1 MKNQY
6 YILIISLLWACQNV
20 TEDSNLK
27 YPETAA
33 IETIDTY
40 FDTKVSDPYRWLEDD
55 KSKETGQ
62 WVAAQNKVTQ
72 AYLGNI
78 DFRAQVKERLTEL
91 ENYEKVSAPEK
102 HGDYYYFSKNDGLQN
117 QAVIYRVKAFDDE
130 PELFFDPNTLSA
142 DGTTALGG
150 WSFSKDNKYFAYAT
164 SAGGSDWRE
173 IFVLNTKD
181 KTQLDDHLKW
191 AKFTAISWHKDGFF
205 YQRFDEPE
213 EGSELKGVNTF
224 AKVYY
229 HKVGSDQTEDEL
241 VYQNPDNPQNRFFAQ
256 VSSDE
261 RFLFLSSSVTTSGNE
276 LFVKDLSQV
285 DSKFIPIIRGFA
297 NDHYVVDNDGDY
309 LIIHTTL
316 NAPNNKLIKVHYSN
330 PSPDHWE
337 ILVPETENVMDAVAG
352 GGKLFGLYL
361 VDAKTS
367 IKQFDYN
374 GKLEREIALP
384 GIGRA
389 FGFDGDKE
397 DKELFYTF
405 TSFTV
410 PPTIYKY
417 EVASGNSQVQWAPE
431 VKFDKDSFETKQV
444 FFESK
449 DGTRVP
455 MFIVSKKGIVL
466 DGKNPTWLYAYGGF
480 DISLTPSFNTSRIA
494 WLENGGVFAMP
505 NIRGGGEYGE
515 SWHKAGTK
523 LHKKNVFEDFIAAAE
538 YLIREK
544 YTSSEYLALQGGSN
558 GGLLIGATINMRPDL
573 ARVAF
578 PMVGVMDMLRYQNF
592 TIGRA
597 WSVDYGTSEDSKEMF
612 EYLYSYSP
620 LHNIRENGNYPSVMV
635 TTADHDDRVVPAHSF
650 KYAATLQAKNQNSA
664 NPLLIRIETNA
675 GHGAGMSTEKRVE
688 LSADMYS
695 YAWYNMGIIP
705 KFVKEGM

>member
-1 MKNQY
+1 MKKLNY
-6 YILIISLLWACQNV
+6 FLVISLFWACQNV

-27 YPETAA
+27 YPETAT

-40 FDTKVSDPYRWLEDD
+40 FDTEVSDPYRWLEDD
-55 KSKETGQ
+55 KSKETAQ
-62 WVAAQNKVTQ
+62 WVAAQNEVTQ
-72 AYLGNI
+72 AYLGEI

-150 WSFSKDNKYFAYAT
+150 WSFSKDHKYFAYAT
-164 SAGGSDWRE
+164 STGGSDWRE
-173 IFVLNTKD
+173 IFVLNTND

-191 AKFTAISWHKDGFF
+191 AKFTPMSWYKDGFF

-213 EGSELKGVNTF
+213 EGSELKGTNTF

-229 HKVGSDQTEDEL
+229 HKVGSDQSEDEL

-261 RFLFLSSSVTTSGNE
+261 RFLFLSSSESTSGNE
-276 LFVKDLSQV
+276 LFVKDLRER

-297 NDHYVVDNDGDY
+297 NEHYVVDNDGDY

-316 NAPNNKLIKVHYSN
+316 NAPNNKLIKVHYRN
-330 PSPDHWE
+330 PSPEHWE
-337 ILVPETENVMDAVAG
+337 VFVPESENVMNAVAG

-367 IKQFDYN
+367 IKQFDYK
-374 GKLEREIALP
+374 GKLEREIELP
-384 GIGRA
+384 GIGTA
-389 FGFDGDKE
+389 SGFDGDKK

-410 PPTIYKY
+410 PPTIYRY
-417 EVASGNSQVQWAPE
+417 DVASGKSQVYRAPE
-431 VKFDKDSFETKQV
+431 VNFDQDIFETKQV

-449 DGTRVP
+449 DGTKVP
-455 MFIVSKKGIVL
+455 MFIVSKKGMAL

-480 DISLTPSFNTSRIA
+480 NISITPSFSTSRIA

-515 SWHKAGTK
+515 VWHKAGTK
-523 LHKKNVFEDFIAAAE
+523 LNKKNVFEDFIAAAE

-558 GGLLIGATINMRPDL
+558 GGLLIGATIKHAP
-573 ARVAF
+573 
-578 PMVGVMDMLRYQNF
+578 
-592 TIGRA
+592 
-597 WSVDYGTSEDSKEMF
+597 
-612 EYLYSYSP
+612 
-620 LHNIRENGNYPSVMV
+620 
-635 TTADHDDRVVPAHSF
+635 
-650 KYAATLQAKNQNSA
+650 
-664 NPLLIRIETNA
+664 
-675 GHGAGMSTEKRVE
+675 
-688 LSADMYS
+688 
-695 YAWYNMGIIP
+695 
-705 KFVKEGM
+705 